1 MPYDFDLIDLAQKCG
16 IAVLKKL
23 PDGEYQARCP
33 FCGDSQKHKNK
44 GHLHLN
50 PAQGKWYCNR
60 CGEGGYA
67 LSLYAKLR
75 QVDNR
80 TAYKELAN
88 GAPAWVTVRTKQYVN
103 EPEPEP
109 APIETRDAVYQ
120 AFLELLPL
128 LDRHRQDLL
137 RRGLPESVIARNGY
151 KSIPETPQK
160 RWSVCR
166 QLLKKHKTLEGIPG
180 FHVRTS
186 KKGEEYWDFAGEPG
200 YLIPV
205 MDAQG
210 KIQGLQIRLN
220 DTSDGKYRWFSSRGL
235 PRGTPA
241 KAWVHV
247 AYPLGNADARRV
259 WVTEGPLK
267 ADISAHYLG
276 KVFVAV
282 PGVAAWRE
290 VEPVLKKLGVREVV
304 VAYDADKRENTA
316 VQKAQEDL
324 VRSLRGYKVIPAGWD
339 PNLGNGLDDAIV
351 ELTKRRIEVTEATF
365 FLGGTEVK
373 TRTTVTTEVA
383 VKGSGS
389 LLSRLF
395 GRIFGKAPA

>member
-23 PDGEYQARCP
+23 SSGEYQARCP
-33 FCGDSQKHKNK
+33 FCGDSQKHRNK

-60 CGEGGYA
+60 CGEGGYT

-75 QVDNR
+75 GVDNR
-80 TAYKELAN
+80 TAYRELSN
-88 GAPAWVTVRTKQYVN
+88 GALGRVTAGAKQYVN
-103 EPEPEP
+103 TPEPES
-109 APIETRDAVYQ
+109 APIETRDAVYR
-120 AFLELLPL
+120 AFLDLLPL
-128 LDRHRQDLL
+128 LEHHRQDLL
-137 RRGLPESVIARNGY
+137 HRGLPESVIARNLY
-151 KSIPETPQK
+151 RSIPETPQK

-166 QLLKKHKTLEGIPG
+166 QLLKKHNLENIPG
-180 FHVRTS
+180 FYTRTS
-186 KKGEEYWDFAGEPG
+186 RKGEEYWDFAGEPG
-200 YLIPV
+200 CLIPV
-205 MDAQG
+205 IDAQG
-210 KIQGLQIRLN
+210 KIQGLQVRMDI
-220 DTSDGKYRWFSSRGL
+220 TSNGKYRWFSSRGF

-247 AYPLGNADARRV
+247 AYPLGNSGTWRV

-290 VEPVLKKLGVREVV
+290 VEPVLKELGAKEVV
-304 VAYDADKRENTA
+304 IAYDADRRENVA

-324 VRSLRGYKVIPAGWD
+324 AQSLRGYKVIPAGWD

-365 FLGGTEVK
+365 FVGGAEVK

-389 LLSRLF
+389 FLGKLF